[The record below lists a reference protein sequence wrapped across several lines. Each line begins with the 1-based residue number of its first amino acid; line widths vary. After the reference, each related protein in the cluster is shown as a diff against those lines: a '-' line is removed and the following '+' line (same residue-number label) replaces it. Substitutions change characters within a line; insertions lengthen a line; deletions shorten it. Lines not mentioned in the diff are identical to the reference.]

1 MGFMI
6 QKKRE
11 EAGLTQEALA
21 QKAGIS
27 RALLSLLET
36 NKTTVT
42 TTKTLQK
49 IAKALGCSV
58 NDIFLRMMSSILS
71 K

>member
-11 EAGLTQEALA
+11 EVGLTQEALA

-49 IAKALGCSV
+49 IAKALDCSV
-58 NDIFLRMMSSILS
+58 NEIFFEDDV
-71 K
+71 